1 MFLKKN
7 LLKNKFMKGEKSMKI
22 ARHAK
27 ILEIINNKD
36 IETQEELAEE
46 LKKSGMDVTQATV
59 SRDIKELKLIK
70 VLSDN
75 GRYKYAS
82 ISPTENMLS
91 DKLVAIFTQTVLL
104 IDYVN
109 NTVVVRTISGSA
121 PAAAEAI
128 DSLNWD
134 GIVGTLAGDNTV
146 FILARSNE
154 KAEEIVGRL
163 KKLINE

>member
-1 MFLKKN
+1 
-7 LLKNKFMKGEKSMKI
+7 MKGEKSMKI

-70 VLSDN
+70 VLSDS

-82 ISPTENMLS
+82 ISPTENILS

-128 DSLNWD
+128 DSLNFD
-134 GIVGTLAGDNTV
+134 GIVGTLAGDNTI
-146 FILARSNE
+146 FILTRSNE
-154 KAEEIVGRL
+154 KAEEIVGKL
-163 KKLINE
+163 KKLVNE